1 MSNQRPDNNNDL
13 LNFIAV
19 TVETM
24 RDQMVEMRDQMATKN
39 DLERMATKSDLE
51 RMATKDDLKSLSNEV
66 SYIGGEVETMRG
78 QMATKSDLSR
88 LESKMEVGFAA
99 VRGDIEQVQLRV
111 DSIERA
117 IRARLEHVETEI
129 SRLRSVLYL
138 LVKDKPDMLRLLGQT
153 PPTGEGGRV

>member
-1 MSNQRPDNNNDL
+1 MSNQRPDENSEL

-19 TVETM
+19 TVETT
-24 RDQMVEMRDQMATKN
+24 RDQMVEMRGQ
-39 DLERMATKSDLE
+39 MATKSDLE
-51 RMATKDDLKSLSNEV
+51 LMATKDDLKSLSNEV
-66 SYIGGEVETMRG
+66 AYIGGEVETMLG
-78 QMATKSDLSR
+78 QMATKSDLAR
-88 LESKMEVGFAA
+88 LESKMEAGFTA

-117 IRARLEHVETEI
+117 LRARLENVETEI

-153 PPTGEGGRV
+153 PPAGEGGRV

>member
-1 MSNQRPDNNNDL
+1 MSNQRPDDNNDL

-19 TVETM
+19 TVETT
-24 RDQMVEMRDQMATKN
+24 RDQMVEMRGQMATKG
-39 DLERMATKSDLE
+39 DLE
-51 RMATKDDLKSLSNEV
+51 RMATKDGLKPLSKEV
-66 SYIGGEVETMRG
+66 AYIGGGVETMRG
-78 QMATKSDLSR
+78 QMATKSDLAR

-99 VRGDIEQVQLRV
+99 VRGGIEQVQLRV

>member
-1 MSNQRPDNNNDL
+1 
-13 LNFIAV
+13 
-19 TVETM
+19 
-24 RDQMVEMRDQMATKN
+24 
-39 DLERMATKSDLE
+39 DLE

-88 LESKMEVGFAA
+88 LESKMDAGFAA

-111 DSIERA
+111 DSIEKA
-117 IRARLEHVETEI
+117 IRARMENMETEI

-138 LVKDKPDMLRLLGQT
+138 LVKDKPDILRLLGQP